1 MQSSGDNG
9 YGDDSDSMSSAL
21 DDVVTPVG
29 TKFGKGKSK
38 HKKKSRAPDG
48 GSGRDLAP
56 LKNPSSSYYSYGA
69 AGLYSTCVLLL
80 IKIYVDASLHISD
93 VM

>member
-9 YGDDSDSMSSAL
+9 YGDDSDSMSL

-38 HKKKSRAPDG
+38 HKKKSRASDG
-48 GSGRDLAP
+48 NSSRDLAP

-80 IKIYVDASLHISD
+80 IKMYVDASLCTSD